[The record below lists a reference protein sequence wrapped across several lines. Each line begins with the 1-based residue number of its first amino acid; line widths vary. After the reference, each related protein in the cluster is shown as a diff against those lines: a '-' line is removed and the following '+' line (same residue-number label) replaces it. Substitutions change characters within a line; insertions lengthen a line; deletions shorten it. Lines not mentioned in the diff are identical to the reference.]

1 MLDWLLSLDR
11 ELLLF
16 FNGHHNPFW
25 DAFMMLTSGKVIWFV
40 FYFVIIAVVLNT
52 FGWKKGGLIILS
64 MILVIVL
71 SDQIAS
77 SVFKPIF
84 KRFRPSRD
92 PSLSHLVHIVKGY
105 TGGKY
110 GFASSHASNSF
121 GLAVFVSLLF
131 KNRATSVF
139 IIFWAV
145 LVSYSRIYLG
155 VHYPGD
161 IIVGALIGTLSA
173 YFVYSLLRKYS
184 KPSLI
189 CKPVQRTHAV
199 ARIHQIPLL
208 GSLQIIVMLLSVFY
222 ILK

>member
-1 MLDWLLSLDR
+1 MLEWLLNLDR

-16 FNGHHNPFW
+16 LNGQHNPFW

-40 FYFVIIAVVLNT
+40 FYLVIIATVLNT
-52 FGWKKGGLIILS
+52 FGWRKGGLIILS
-64 MILVIVL
+64 MVLVIVL

-77 SVFKPIF
+77 SVFKPFF

-92 PSLSHLVHIVKGY
+92 PSFSHLVNIVNGY

-131 KNRATSVF
+131 KNRTTSIF

-161 IIVGALIGTLSA
+161 ILVGALIGTLSA
-173 YFVYSLLRKYS
+173 YFVYSVLRKYS

-189 CKPVQRTHAV
+189 CKPVEQTQII
-199 ARIHQIPLL
+199 ARIHQISLL

>member
-1 MLDWLLSLDR
+1 
-11 ELLLF
+11 
-16 FNGHHNPFW
+16 
-25 DAFMMLTSGKVIWFV
+25 MLTSGKVIWFV
-40 FYFVIIAVVLNT
+40 FYFVIIATILNT
-52 FGWKKGGLIILS
+52 FRWKKGGLIILS
-64 MILVIVL
+64 MVLVIVL
-71 SDQIAS
+71 CDQIAS
-77 SVFKPIF
+77 SVFKPFF

-92 PSLSHLVHIVKGY
+92 PSFSHLVNIVKGY

-110 GFASSHASNSF
+110 GFASSHASNTF

-131 KNRATSVF
+131 KNRTTSIF
-139 IIFWAV
+139 IFSWAV
-145 LVSYSRIYLG
+145 LVSYTRIYLG

-161 IIVGALIGTLSA
+161 IIVGALIGSLSA

-189 CKPVQRTHAV
+189 CKPIQRTHPM
-199 ARIHQIPLL
+199 ARLYQITLL